1 MTVKEC
7 YEHAVSFLPEKPEE
21 NTEMQKFAVVWCN
34 ILLAETMRNENVC
47 RKAKGQEELKKV
59 PLVKNGEDEIP
70 YDEEM
75 VRAAFP
81 YGMARFVFRE
91 NDDISGSHEF
101 YQLYVNALLE
111 STPVIESEVEDVYG

>member
-7 YEHAVSFLPEKPEE
+7 YEHAVSFLPENPEE

-47 RKAKGQEELKKV
+47 RRAKGQEELKKV
-59 PLVKNGEDEIP
+59 PLVKNEEDEIP

>member
-1 MTVKEC
+1 MKVKEC
-7 YEHAVSFLPEKPEE
+7 YEQAVSFLPEKPEE

-34 ILLAETMRNENVC
+34 IILAETMRNENIC
-47 RKAKGQEELKKV
+47 RRAKGQAELEKV
-59 PLVKNGEDEIP
+59 PLVKNEEDEIP

-75 VRAAFP
+75 IRAAFP
-81 YGMARFVFRE
+81 YGMARFVLRE

-111 STPVIESEVEDVYG
+111 STPVIEGEVEDVYG

>member
-59 PLVKNGEDEIP
+59 PLVKNEEDEIP

>member
-1 MTVKEC
+1 MKVKEC
-7 YEHAVSFLPEKPEE
+7 YEQAVSFLPEKPEE
-21 NTEMQKFAVVWCN
+21 NIEMQKFAVVWCN
-34 ILLAETMRNENVC
+34 ILLAETMRNENIF
-47 RKAKGQEELKKV
+47 RRAKGQAELEKV
-59 PLVKNGEDEIP
+59 PLVKNEEDEIP

-81 YGMARFVFRE
+81 YGMARFVLRE

-111 STPVIESEVEDVYG
+111 STPVIEGEVEDVYV

>member
-47 RKAKGQEELKKV
+47 RRAKEQEELKKV
-59 PLVKNGEDEIP
+59 PLVKNEEDEIP

-111 STPVIESEVEDVYG
+111 SIPVIESEVEDVYG

>member
-1 MTVKEC
+1 MKVKEC
-7 YEHAVSFLPEKPEE
+7 YEQAVSFLPEKPEE

-34 ILLAETMRNENVC
+34 ILLAETMRNENIC
-47 RKAKGQEELKKV
+47 RRAKGEAYLEKV
-59 PLVKNGEDEIP
+59 PLVKNEEDEIP

-81 YGMARFVFRE
+81 YGMARFVLRE

-111 STPVIESEVEDVYG
+111 STPVIEGEVEDVYV

>member
-47 RKAKGQEELKKV
+47 RKAKGQGELKKV
-59 PLVKNGEDEIP
+59 PLVKNEEDEIP

>member
-7 YEHAVSFLPEKPEE
+7 YEQAVSLIPEKPEE
-21 NTEMQKFAVVWCN
+21 NLEMKKFAVTWCN
-34 ILLAETMRNENVC
+34 ILLAETLCHENIL
-47 RKAKGQEELKKV
+47 RKEKGIPKLAKV
-59 PLVKNGEDEIP
+59 PQVEFEEDEIP
-70 YDEEM
+70 FDDEL
-75 VRAAFP
+75 VRRVFP

-111 STPVIESEVEDVYG
+111 TVPVFAEEIEDVYR